1 MALLGRIIAI
11 VFALFVA
18 SLATG
23 IAVALAVVGPL
34 WHGAFVGAP
43 ADVPADIIERV
54 FFWGTVFFAST
65 ATAALALLPAAI
77 LIAVAEALKICSVIA
92 YAVAG
97 AVLLLA
103 CYYTNTGTVRYEESI
118 DHPPP
123 PISRAAELSAAGGAV
138 FGFVFWLIA
147 GRNAGRWRERR
158 QAVTPKEITSD
169 RESV

>member
-1 MALLGRIIAI
+1 MALLGRIIVI
-11 VFALFVA
+11 CFALMLA
-18 SLATG
+18 SLAAG
-23 IAVALAVVGPL
+23 LAIALAIVGPF
-34 WHGAFVGAP
+34 WHGAVGGGS

-65 ATAALALLPAAI
+65 ATGAVTLLPAAI
-77 LIAVAEALKICSVIA
+77 LIAVAEALKIRSVIA

-97 AVLLLA
+97 AVVLLA
-103 CYYTNTGTVRYEESI
+103 CYYTNAGTTRYEESI

-123 PISRAAELSAAGGAV
+123 PISRAAELSVAGGAV

-158 QAVTPKEITSD
+158 RAAGPGQVASD
-169 RESV
+169 DAAR